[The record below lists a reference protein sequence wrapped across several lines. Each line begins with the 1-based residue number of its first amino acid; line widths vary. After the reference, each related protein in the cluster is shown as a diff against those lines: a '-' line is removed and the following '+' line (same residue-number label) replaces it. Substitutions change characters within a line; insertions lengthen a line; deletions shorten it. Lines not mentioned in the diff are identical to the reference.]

1 MKLIHTIGTGRGS
14 KPIVDLILLYYV
26 MTQSAAGV
34 VDVGSEQRLGCGAG
48 CQPFQDNSPWLA
60 PAAIVLA
67 DLDGLG

>member
-1 MKLIHTIGTGRGS
+1 MHPTPHPG
-14 KPIVDLILLYYV
+14 LILFYYV
-26 MTQSAAGV
+26 MTQSEARV
-34 VDVGSEQRLGCGAG
+34 VDVGSEQRVGCGAG